1 MIEDALPLDDRIALV
16 TGASRGIGY
25 QSAIALA
32 LAGAHVVATGRTQGA
47 LEELDDAIYSATGR
61 HATLV
66 PFDLVDG
73 GGIDRLG
80 GAIFRRFGKLDI
92 WVHAAATLGAQGLTP
107 VSHIDPRGFGK
118 IEKTNFTATYRLIRS
133 LEPLLRQSEAARVI
147 HMTTSLAREP
157 KAFWGL
163 YAATK
168 AGAEAM
174 MLSWA
179 DEIENTRIRVC
190 VLDPGRMRTQMRAQA
205 FPGEDPE
212 TLTHPS
218 EIAPLIVELAR
229 GDVTPPGRVSFKDWK
244 AALPPEA
251 LI

>member
-1 MIEDALPLDDRIALV
+1 MNDDTLPLDDRIALV

-25 QSAIALA
+25 QSALA
-32 LAGAHVVATGRTQGA
+32 LAVAGAHIVATGRTQGG
-47 LEELDDAIYSATGR
+47 LEELDDAVYAATGR

-80 GAIFRRFGKLDI
+80 GAIFGRFGKLDI
-92 WVHAAATLGAQGLTP
+92 WVNAAATLGAQGLTP
-107 VSHIDPRGFGK
+107 VSHIDPRGFAK

-133 LEPLLRQSEAARVI
+133 LEPLLRVSDAGRVI
-147 HMTTSLAREP
+147 HLTTSLAREP
-157 KAFWGL
+157 RAFWGL

-168 AGAEAM
+168 AGSEAM
-174 MLSWA
+174 MLAWG
-179 DEIENTRIRVC
+179 DEIENTPIRVS

-218 EIAPLIVELAR
+218 EIGPLIVELAR
-229 GDVTPPGRVSFKDWK
+229 ADLTPPQRVVFKDWK

>member
-1 MIEDALPLDDRIALV
+1 MTDALPLDDRIALV
-16 TGASRGIGY
+16 VGASRGIGY
-25 QSAIALA
+25 QAALA
-32 LAGAHVVATGRTQGA
+32 LAVAGAHVVATARTQGG
-47 LEELDDAIYSATGR
+47 LEELDDAIYAATGR

-80 GAIFRRFGKLDI
+80 GAIFGRFGKLDI
-92 WVHAAATLGAQGLTP
+92 WVNAAATLGAQGLTP
-107 VSHIDPRGFGK
+107 VSHIDPRGFAK

-133 LEPLLRQSEAARVI
+133 LEPLLRGSDAARVI
-147 HMTTSLAREP
+147 HLTTSLARDP

-174 MLSWA
+174 MLAWG
-179 DEIENTRIRVC
+179 DEIESTSIRVS

-205 FPGEDPE
+205 FPGEDPQ
-212 TLTHPS
+212 TLPHPS
-218 EIAPLIVELAR
+218 ELGPLIVELAR
-229 GDVTPPGRVSFKDWK
+229 PDVTPPTRISFKEWSSGLPT
-244 AALPPEA
+244 AAL
-251 LI
+251 I